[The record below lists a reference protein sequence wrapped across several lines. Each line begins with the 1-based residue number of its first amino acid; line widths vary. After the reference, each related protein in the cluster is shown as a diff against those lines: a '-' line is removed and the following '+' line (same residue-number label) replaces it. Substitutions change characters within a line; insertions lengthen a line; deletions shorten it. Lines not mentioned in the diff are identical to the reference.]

1 MVVNLTVLHFFCP
14 RHDGEPELS
23 LAVLEPPARQLQAP
37 LLDWEGPAQQMQSS
51 CVVWQAPA
59 QQLHAPLVDWDTL
72 RIEESRDKEG
82 RIEIVDDE
90 VMYEL
95 LGFRAEDAAQKG
107 CTTDVIND
115 VDEHFD
121 TTGAANDVDEDFDT
135 TGPAIDEDE
144 DFDTTWAANDVDED
158 FDTTGAANDVDEDF
172 DTTGAAIDV
181 DDYLPE
187 ERIVVH
193 DPNGPSLDLGSV
205 YPNMKEFRLAV
216 RQFAIR
222 AEFELHIV
230 KTDPTRYIADCKGE
244 GCNGERCRWHLIGHR
259 QPDGCTVMVLTC
271 I

>member
-1 MVVNLTVLHFFCP
+1 VVVNLTVLHFFCP
-14 RHDGEPELS
+14 RLDGEPELS
-23 LAVLEPPARQLQAP
+23 LAVVEPPARQLQAP

-72 RIEESRDKEG
+72 RIEESRDEEG

-95 LGFRAEDAAQKG
+95 LGFRAEDVAQKG

-121 TTGAANDVDEDFDT
+121 TTG
-135 TGPAIDEDE
+135 
-144 DFDTTWAANDVDED
+144 AANDVDED

-181 DDYLPE
+181 DDYLPG

-216 RQFAIR
+216 R
-222 AEFELHIV
+222 
-230 KTDPTRYIADCKGE
+230 
-244 GCNGERCRWHLIGHR
+244 
-259 QPDGCTVMVLTC
+259 
-271 I
+271 